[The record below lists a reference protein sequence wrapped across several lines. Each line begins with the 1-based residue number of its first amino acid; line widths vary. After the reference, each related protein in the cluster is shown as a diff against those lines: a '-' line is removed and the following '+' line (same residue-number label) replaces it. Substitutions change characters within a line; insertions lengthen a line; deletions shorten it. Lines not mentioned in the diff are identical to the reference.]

1 VLQPI
6 SLLTNLFPVILV
18 SCLNFLKGCFK
29 VEYCQMV
36 SILSTVVLYI
46 NCFFD
51 CFSMHIVQSCPI
63 KLEYIDLFNT
73 GVISV
78 MELGYS

>member
-1 VLQPI
+1 
-6 SLLTNLFPVILV
+6 
-18 SCLNFLKGCFK
+18 
-29 VEYCQMV
+29 MV